1 MPNDGGGPMKFL
13 LIMTLTAAGPEYSFD
28 VLRYEVASEYRCQ
41 QQGAALSR
49 DILSKIPGVAS
60 IHYECV
66 KKGYGK

>member
-1 MPNDGGGPMKFL
+1 MKTL
-13 LIMTLTAAGPEYSFD
+13 LIMTLTLNAPGYSFD

-41 QQGAALSR
+41 LQGASLAK

-66 KKGYGK
+66 EKGYGK